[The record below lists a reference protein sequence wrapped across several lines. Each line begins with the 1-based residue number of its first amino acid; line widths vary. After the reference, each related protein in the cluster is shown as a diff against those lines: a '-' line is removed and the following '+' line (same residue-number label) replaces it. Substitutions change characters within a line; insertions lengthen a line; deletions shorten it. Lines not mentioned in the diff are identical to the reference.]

1 MKLLV
6 QLAAIP
12 YYLALLVGF
21 LIWITVLCPLAFM
34 TDCSV
39 TNKTDES
46 LSVTPIGTVGP
57 DGQRTLL
64 PLYRTSFP
72 YFVKSKRG
80 NFQVR
85 PGETFRFD
93 YDMDDVNFS
102 EIVVENP
109 AGEMRQLIVNFNPTQ
124 NQYTVPDETD
134 FVIGDFASLL
144 PITASVKAVA
154 TEAQQSGRM
163 WLIYVLSAI
172 LLIVEIVRMRR
183 SRSDS
188 SSLRDRLGHDARRNC
203 LKGKNLAN

>member
-1 MKLLV
+1 MNLLLR
-6 QLAAIP
+6 LAAIP
-12 YYLALLVGF
+12 YYLALFFAF

-39 TNKTDES
+39 TNKTGES

-80 NFQVR
+80 DFQVR

-109 AGEMRQLIVNFNPTQ
+109 AGEMRQIIVNLNPTQ
-124 NQYTVPDETD
+124 NQYMVPDETN
-134 FVIGDFASLL
+134 FVVGDFASLV
-144 PITASVKAVA
+144 PTTPNVKAVA
-154 TEAQQSGRM
+154 IEAHQSGRM
-163 WLIYVLSAI
+163 WLIYIFSAI
-172 LLIVEIVRMRR
+172 LLIVEMVRMRR
-183 SRSDS
+183 AKRKP
-188 SSLRDRLGHDARRNC
+188 AP
-203 LKGKNLAN
+203 KIAT

>member
-1 MKLLV
+1 MNLLLR
-6 QLAAIP
+6 LAAIP
-12 YYLALLVGF
+12 YYLAFFFAF

-39 TNKTDES
+39 TNKTGEP

-80 NFQVR
+80 DFQVR

-109 AGEMRQLIVNFNPTQ
+109 AGEMRQIIVNFNPTQ
-124 NQYTVPDETD
+124 NQYMVPDETN
-134 FVIGDFASLL
+134 FVVGDFASLV
-144 PITASVKAVA
+144 PTPPSVKAVA
-154 TEAQQSGRM
+154 IEAHQSGRM
-163 WLIYVLSAI
+163 WLIYIFSAI
-172 LLIVEIVRMRR
+172 LLIVEMVRMRR
-183 SRSDS
+183 AKRKP
-188 SSLRDRLGHDARRNC
+188 AP
-203 LKGKNLAN
+203 KIAT